1 MKFLGGGPKTFVNQT
16 HSLPVPVCNVC
27 AAATGSTRVPDP
39 LRSQV
44 VVKRDLWCALG
55 PLPSQSGVEECMA
68 LRNSTLFLGRL
79 VCINR
84 SDDFYKWDP
93 RDQQY
98 MRLYDG
104 KGNLIVEGTLSQQ
117 LNQMIMAD
125 GFIYFHLRPF
135 IDRENVL

>member
-1 MKFLGGGPKTFVNQT
+1 
-16 HSLPVPVCNVC
+16 
-27 AAATGSTRVPDP
+27 
-39 LRSQV
+39 
-44 VVKRDLWCALG
+44 
-55 PLPSQSGVEECMA
+55 MA

-125 GFIYFHLRPF
+125 GFMEINYKDPKDPRKVGLWSDTTTVRP
-135 IDRENVL
+135 IRIASVLSTN